1 MDHSLP
7 TSYLFGE
14 IISSTLSSSCAV
26 NHEFSG
32 KMIIIGGGAAGL
44 SAACLLHRKGIQCLI
59 SEASSRCGGRLK
71 KLEHFADF
79 PLNAGA
85 EWLHDR
91 KSFTGELIAKTGTKI
106 YEDRSQV
113 LY

>member
-1 MDHSLP
+1 
-7 TSYLFGE
+7 
-14 IISSTLSSSCAV
+14 
-26 NHEFSG
+26 
-32 KMIIIGGGAAGL
+32 MIIIGGGAAGL

-91 KSFTGELIAKTGTKI
+91 KSFTGELVAKTRTKI
-106 YEDRSQV
+106 YDDRSQV